1 MAAHCIIPP
10 KYKIHII
17 FTNKMYTIYN
27 FQTDTWITKS
37 KEDDVTEDII
47 ELTIPYFDKNIDMI
61 TYYCSSELNQDMFTV
76 LCNDLITN
84 ISFIIDKYI
93 DSFLE
98 SYPFYST
105 VNFNMLFLEFE
116 DMTSQTE
123 EYLHIL
129 NNVYS
134 YSNM

>member
-1 MAAHCIIPP
+1 
-10 KYKIHII
+10 
-17 FTNKMYTIYN
+17 MYTIYN

-37 KEDDVTEDII
+37 KEDDVIEDII
-47 ELTIPYFDKNIDMI
+47 ELIIPYFDRNIDLI
-61 TYYCSSELNQDMFTV
+61 THCSSELNQDISTL

-105 VNFNMLFLEFE
+105 VNFDTLFLEFD

-123 EYLHIL
+123 EYLHTHT
-129 NNVYS
+129 
-134 YSNM
+134 

>member
-1 MAAHCIIPP
+1 
-10 KYKIHII
+10 
-17 FTNKMYTIYN
+17 MYTIYN

-47 ELTIPYFDKNIDMI
+47 ELIIPYFDKNIDMI

-76 LCNDLITN
+76 LCNDLITD

-123 EYLHIL
+123 EYLHIMFTL
-129 NNVYS
+129 IQICDVLPNYHL
-134 YSNM
+134 